1 MRDLVDQLLLAH
13 DLGRNVVHCE
23 VVETRG
29 STPQKPGSVMLVFE
43 NGDQAGTLGGGC
55 TEAEVRRQALTQFDS
70 LDPRLFVFTLD
81 DNYGWDDGLICGGR
95 MTFLAQ
101 PVRSDAGAGTPGVV
115 DYFRRLQKLL
125 HGGRGGTEAVVTDA
139 DKSGLTAGA
148 RFLFDENG
156 TLMTTHLVH
165 EAPESIIDRL
175 IDIRERPRPYVQQ
188 GVAFIP
194 ILPRCRLLIVGA
206 GHVGQAVAELAAR
219 VDFDVWVL
227 DDRERYANIERFPM
241 AERVWV
247 EEIGRALASF
257 EPDENTYCLIMTRG
271 HSNDEEALFH
281 LAGKPARYIGLIGSN
296 RKIKLIFE
304 DLEKDG
310 VARKSLEQI
319 HAPLGFDIGSQTVPE
334 IAVSIVA
341 HLVGHRNRGA
351 AAFPPANVLT
361 PGGGSIP
368 PSVLPADYRAGSG
381 RPSLQKPRGS

>member
-70 LDPRLFVFTLD
+70 SQPRLFVFTLD

-101 PVRSDAGAGTPGVV
+101 PIRQPGAV

-125 HGGRGGTEAVVTDA
+125 HGGRGGTEAVVIDA
-139 DKSGLTAGA
+139 EKSGLDAGA
-148 RFLFDENG
+148 RFLFDEKG
-156 TLMTTHLVH
+156 ELAASHLAHDVSDAMK
-165 EAPESIIDRL
+165 ERL
-175 IDIRERPRPYVQQ
+175 TDIRERPRPYAQQ

-194 ILPRCRLLIVGA
+194 MLPRCRLLIVGA

-227 DDRERYANIERFPM
+227 DDRERYANAERFPT

-247 EEIGRALASF
+247 DEIGRALASF

-310 VARKSLEQI
+310 IARDSLSKV

-334 IAVSIVA
+334 IAISIVA

-351 AAFPPANVLT
+351 AAFPPINVLS
-361 PGGGSIP
+361 PEGASIP
-368 PSVLPADYRAGSG
+368 TSVVPADDRSGSG
-381 RPSLQKPRGS
+381 RPSLQTP